1 MLTLEPLSPPLAT
14 HLKTVRL
21 RALQDTPS
29 AFSSTYARES
39 LLSQAEWLQ
48 RAAKWSNGSSSV
60 CFLAM
65 DEGAPGGIIACYFDD
80 HDPPRPNVV
89 SMWVA
94 PEHRRT
100 GLGSQLMNE
109 VQRWAQSRGA
119 GELRLMVTSNN
130 AKAISFYERCGF
142 VFTGTN
148 GPYANDPALLE
159 CEMVKPLL

>member
-1 MLTLEPLSPPLAT
+1 MLTLESLSSRLVT
-14 HLKTVRL
+14 DLKKVRL

-29 AFSSTYARES
+29 AFQSTYAQES
-39 LLSQAEWLQ
+39 QLSEADWLK
-48 RAAKWSNGSSSV
+48 RAAKWSNGSSSA

-65 DEGAPGGIIACYFDD
+65 DQGAPCGIIACYFDE
-80 HDPPRPNVV
+80 HDPPRPTVV

-100 GLGSQLMNE
+100 GLGSRLMNE

-130 AKAISFYERCGF
+130 AKAISFYETCGF

-159 CEMVKPLL
+159 CEMVKSLL

>member
-1 MLTLEPLSPPLAT
+1 MLTLEPLSPRLVT
-14 HLKTVRL
+14 ELKQVRL

-29 AFSSTYARES
+29 AFESAYAQES
-39 LLSQAEWLQ
+39 QLSEADWLQ
-48 RAAKWSNGSSSV
+48 RAAKWSNGSTSA

-80 HDPPRPNVV
+80 HDPPRPHVV

-94 PEHRRT
+94 SEHRRT
-100 GLGSQLMNE
+100 GLGTRLMNE

-119 GELRLMVTSNN
+119 GELRLMVTDNN

-159 CEMVKPLL
+159 SEMVKLLL

>member
-1 MLTLEPLSPPLAT
+1 MLTLEPLSPRLAT

-29 AFSSTYARES
+29 AFSSTYAQES
-39 LLSQAEWLQ
+39 PLSEAEWLQ
-48 RAAKWSNGSSSV
+48 RAAKWNNGSGSV

-65 DEGAPGGIIACYFDD
+65 DEGAPCGIIACYFDD

-94 PEHRRT
+94 PEQRKT
-100 GLGSQLMNE
+100 GLGSRLMNE

-119 GELRLMVTSNN
+119 AELRLMVTSNN
-130 AKAISFYERCGF
+130 ARAISFYERCGF
-142 VFTGTN
+142 FFTGTN

-159 CEMVKPLL
+159 CEMVKPLS

>member
-1 MLTLEPLSPPLAT
+1 MLTLEPLSPRLVT

-29 AFSSTYARES
+29 AFSSTYAQES
-39 LLSQAEWLQ
+39 QLSEADWLK
-48 RAAKWSNGSSSV
+48 RAAKWSNGNSSV

-65 DEGAPGGIIACYFDD
+65 DESTPCAIIAGYFDD
-80 HDPPRPNVV
+80 HDLPRPTVA

-100 GLGSQLMNE
+100 GLGTRLMNE
-109 VQRWAQSRGA
+109 VQRWAQTRGA
-119 GELRLMVTSNN
+119 GELRLLVTDNN

-142 VFTGTN
+142 VFSGTT

-159 CEMVKPLL
+159 CEMVKPLS

>member
-1 MLTLEPLSPPLAT
+1 MLTLEPLSPRLVT
-14 HLKTVRL
+14 ELKQVRL

-29 AFSSTYARES
+29 AFESAYAQES
-39 LLSQAEWLQ
+39 QLSEADWLQ
-48 RAAKWSNGSSSV
+48 RAAKWSNGSTSA

-80 HDPPRPNVV
+80 HDPPRPHVV

-94 PEHRRT
+94 SEHRRT
-100 GLGSQLMNE
+100 GLGTRLMNE

-119 GELRLMVTSNN
+119 GELRLMVTDNN

>member
-1 MLTLEPLSPPLAT
+1 MLTLEPLSPRLAT

-29 AFSSTYARES
+29 AFSSTYAQES
-39 LLSQAEWLQ
+39 LLSEAEWLQ
-48 RAAKWSNGSSSV
+48 RAAKWSNGSSSA

-65 DEGAPGGIIACYFDD
+65 DEGAPCGIIACYFDE

-100 GLGSQLMNE
+100 GLGTRLMNE
-109 VQRWAQSRGA
+109 VQRWAQTRGA
-119 GELRLMVTSNN
+119 GELRLMVTNNN

-159 CEMVKPLL
+159 CEMVKLLS

>member
-1 MLTLEPLSPPLAT
+1 MLTLEPLSPRLAT

-29 AFSSTYARES
+29 AFLSTYAQES
-39 LLSQAEWLQ
+39 QLSEADWLK
-48 RAAKWSNGSSSV
+48 RAAKWSNGISSV

-65 DEGAPGGIIACYFDD
+65 DQEPPCGIIACYFDE
-80 HDPPRPNVV
+80 HDPPRPTVV

-100 GLGSQLMNE
+100 SLGTRLMNE

-119 GELRLMVTSNN
+119 EELRLMVTNNN

-142 VFTGTN
+142 IFTGTT

-159 CEMVKPLL
+159 CEMVKSLL

>member
-1 MLTLEPLSPPLAT
+1 MLTLEPLSPRLAT

-29 AFSSTYARES
+29 AFSSTYAQES
-39 LLSQAEWLQ
+39 LLSEAEWLH
-48 RAAKWSNGSSSV
+48 RAAKWSSGSSV

-65 DEGAPGGIIACYFDD
+65 DEEAPCGIIASYFDD
-80 HDPPRPNVV
+80 LDPPRPNVV

-100 GLGSQLMNE
+100 GLGSRLMNE
-109 VQRWAQSRGA
+109 VQRWAQTRGA
-119 GELRLMVTSNN
+119 GELRLMVTNNN

-159 CEMVKPLL
+159 CEMVKLIS